1 MKHTR
6 TIKVGNVIIGPNHP
20 IVIQSMTTTKPKNI
34 SETITAINNLS
45 KIGAEIVRVAIE
57 DLEDAAAISLIKP
70 HINVPIVGDI
80 HFDYKLGIAAI
91 EAGADKI
98 RINPG
103 NILDIEGLHAI
114 IEAAKSKNIPIRIG
128 FNSGSIS
135 KIVNKKTEVDAI
147 LETVDH
153 YIKMFESWDF
163 YNFCIS
169 IKMSDPL
176 LTITANERCFNKY
189 DYPLHLGVT
198 EAGPLIGGVVKS
210 TIAFSRL
217 LSEGIGDT
225 IRVSLSSEMENEV
238 IAGREILHECGKRDG
253 GITLVSCPRCG
264 RMGFDVHGFVARWQS
279 ELLKL
284 NATLTIAIM
293 GCVVNGP
300 GEGKHA
306 DIGIAGA
313 SDNVI
318 IFKKGEIVR
327 TIPAKDADNAFREEL
342 QKLL

>member
-189 DYPLHLGVT
+189 DYPLHIGLT
-198 EAGPLIGGVVKS
+198 EAGDIISGTVRSSYVLGTLISK
-210 TIAFSRL
+210 
-217 LSEGIGDT
+217 GIGDT
-225 IRVSLSSEMENEV
+225 IRVSLSAPPEKEIEV
-238 IAGREILHECGKRDG
+238 AEEILKMHNK
-253 GITLVSCPRCG
+253 IPKQIIIQWL
-264 RMGFDVHGFVARWQS
+264 MQS
-279 ELLKL
+279 TML
-284 NATLTIAIM
+284 
-293 GCVVNGP
+293 
-300 GEGKHA
+300 
-306 DIGIAGA
+306 
-313 SDNVI
+313 S
-318 IFKKGEIVR
+318 
-327 TIPAKDADNAFREEL
+327 
-342 QKLL
+342 